1 MYEHVC
7 TCVSMCEH
15 AVIYRF
21 GVPFRYAVTCLEPPK
36 TLFQHLLAHHDR
48 SQSLVGR
55 AEAGGLIFVI
65 KAILPIYQ

>member
-1 MYEHVC
+1 
-7 TCVSMCEH
+7 MCEH

-21 GVPFRYAVTCLEPPK
+21 GVLFRYAVTCVEPPK
-36 TLFQHLLAHHDR
+36 TLLINIYWLAMTGAR
-48 SQSLVGR
+48 AGR